1 MNHNTILLILI
12 SIIAGACNTADTK
25 KDAFDLVNSYKIS
38 VPEPSGLSF
47 AADNK
52 SLYTVSDRTNKIY
65 RISLE
70 GKLIEEINCT
80 AEDLEGIVFD
90 NSGTNIWLA
99 DERKRRL
106 INVDLQGKTLKTFDL
121 KIDSKKK
128 NSGIEGLTINKNTGY
143 LLCLNEK
150 KPGLLIK
157 VDKTGNIAETHKLDF
172 AKDYSGVFHDAHTN
186 KLWIVSDKS
195 MTITRFDANGK
206 IEHTYQTDIESM
218 EGIVV
223 DSQKR
228 LIYVVSDE
236 LERLFIFKY

>member
-1 MNHNTILLILI
+1 MRHNFILI
-12 SIIAGACNTADTK
+12 ILIIVSACNTADTN
-25 KDAFDLVNSYKIS
+25 KDAFDLVNSYKIN

-70 GKLIEEINCT
+70 GKLIEKINCT

-90 NSGTNIWLA
+90 NLDTSIWLA

-106 INVDLQGKTLKTFDL
+106 INVNLQGKTLKSIDL
-121 KIDSKKK
+121 NIEAQNN
-128 NSGIEGLTINKNTGY
+128 NSGLEGLTINKNTGNF
-143 LLCLNEK
+143 LCLNEK
-150 KPGLLIK
+150 KPGLLIET
-157 VDKTGNIAETHKLDF
+157 DKSGNILKTHKLDF
-172 AKDYSGVFHDAHTN
+172 AKDYSGAYHDAHTN

-195 MTITRFDANGK
+195 MTITRFDAKGNT
-206 IEHTYQTDIESM
+206 EHSYQTDIESM

-223 DSQKR
+223 DSQNR
-228 LIYVVSDE
+228 LMYIVSDD
-236 LERLFIFKY
+236 LGRLFIFKY